1 MTKPFKTSDS
11 LAIKD
16 ILEQVMQMRVQI
28 IEIFQS
34 PDTARQVSDLP
45 DSLVPTDMLLQI
57 LVTYEAMYDQLV
69 TDKLIKSGNPKP
81 NQIIH

>member
-16 ILEQVMQMRVQI
+16 ILERVMQMRVQI
-28 IEIFQS
+28 IEIFQNLDS
-34 PDTARQVSDLP
+34 ARQVSDLP